1 MKLVVSKKNLNITLN
16 NFDEYSNISLE
27 LVDNENFIVIKNI
40 FRSKTNKN
48 IIIDKNNFLNYI
60 DNFPFKE
67 TEEKSEVVRKLNNLL
82 LRVKKRKTKI
92 KKFYESLKFFNL
104 VINNKYIIRKKKNNK
119 SDYTFRNVVRSK
131 LIEMFLELENY
142 HYPVNDKIHLIYSYI
157 IIFHLDSLEKNIP
170 IEIKKIDANS
180 ENENNNLD
188 YFLDNY

>member
-1 MKLVVSKKNLNITLN
+1 MKMVISKKNLNITLN
-16 NFDEYSNISLE
+16 NLDEYSNISLE
-27 LVDNENFIVIKNI
+27 LVDNENFIIIKNI

-48 IIIDKNNFLNYI
+48 IMIDKNNFLNYI

-67 TEEKSEVVRKLNNLL
+67 TEEKSEVVKKLNNLL

-104 VINNKYIIRKKKNNK
+104 VINNKYIISKKKNNK
-119 SDYTFRNVVRSK
+119 SDYTFRNVIRSK

-142 HYPVNDKIHLIYSYI
+142 HYPVNDKINLIYSYI